1 MPPILE
7 AHGLT
12 KRFKTTEALAG
23 LDLVA
28 ERGQV
33 TAILGP
39 NGAGKTTFIRMVAT
53 LLLPDAGS
61 LTVAGID
68 AIREPEKVRRA
79 IGLAGQ
85 SAAVESAMTGRENLE
100 LVGRLFGHDAR
111 QAKASAGVVL
121 DLLGLGDAADRLART
136 YSGGMRRKLD
146 LGASLVGAPELLL
159 LDEPT
164 TGLDPRSRND
174 LWDAIRDLVAAGTDV
189 LLTTQYLDEA
199 DHLANRIA
207 IIDHGKV
214 IAEGTPDEL
223 KSMAGDDVIQVHV
236 AHLADVDR
244 AIEVLAPM
252 GTGEPRVDRPTRSV
266 AVPVDKGSARLLEAV
281 RAMDALGLEV
291 SDIGLRR
298 ATLDEVFLSL
308 TGRHGG
314 SRPPT
319 TNPTPAAAAGAAR
332 PSPHPRRACDDRR
345 QPHPPPR
352 STFPGPRGTAGVL
365 TTTVGIARRTV
376 LHNVRN
382 PQVFVLGMVQ
392 GAMFLLIFRYV
403 FGGAITTN
411 GVRYVDFLV
420 PGFVGTG
427 VLFAGMTA
435 SIGAAEDLHEG
446 LFDRLRSL
454 PVPRMAI
461 VGGRVVADTILAT
474 IG

>member
-61 LTVAGID
+61 LTVAGIN

-100 LVGRLFGHDAR
+100 LVGRLFGHTAR

-121 DLLGLGDAADRLART
+121 DLLGLGEAADRLART

-207 IIDHGKV
+207 IIDQGKV

-236 AHLADVDR
+236 AHLADLDR
-244 AIEVLAPM
+244 VIEVLAPM

-281 RAMDALGLEV
+281 RAMDGLGLEV

-308 TGRHGG
+308 TGR
-314 SRPPT
+314 
-319 TNPTPAAAAGAAR
+319 PAETAPDDEPDAGR
-332 PSPHPRRACDDRR
+332 PRRGRKAK
-345 QPHPPPR
+345 PAPEE
-352 STFPGPRGTAGVL
+352 S
-365 TTTVGIARRTV
+365 
-376 LHNVRN
+376 
-382 PQVFVLGMVQ
+382 
-392 GAMFLLIFRYV
+392 
-403 FGGAITTN
+403 
-411 GVRYVDFLV
+411 
-420 PGFVGTG
+420 
-427 VLFAGMTA
+427 
-435 SIGAAEDLHEG
+435 
-446 LFDRLRSL
+446 LR
-454 PVPRMAI
+454 
-461 VGGRVVADTILAT
+461 
-474 IG
+474 

>member
-7 AHGLT
+7 AYGLT
-12 KRFKTTEALAG
+12 KRFKTTEALTG

-85 SAAVESAMTGRENLE
+85 SAAVESAMSGRENLE
-100 LVGRLFGHDAR
+100 LIARLFGHDSR

-121 DLLGLGDAADRLART
+121 DLLGLGEAADRLTRT

-207 IIDHGKV
+207 IIDQGKV

-223 KSMAGDDVIQVHV
+223 KTMAGDDVIQVHV

-244 AIEVLAPM
+244 AIELLAPM

-281 RAMDALGLEV
+281 RTMDSMGLEV

-308 TGRHGG
+308 TGR
-314 SRPPT
+314 
-319 TNPTPAAAAGAAR
+319 PAEA
-332 PSPHPRRACDDRR
+332 SPHDAE
-345 QPHPPPR
+345 
-352 STFPGPRGTAGVL
+352 AE
-365 TTTVGIARRTV
+365 
-376 LHNVRN
+376 
-382 PQVFVLGMVQ
+382 
-392 GAMFLLIFRYV
+392 
-403 FGGAITTN
+403 
-411 GVRYVDFLV
+411 
-420 PGFVGTG
+420 
-427 VLFAGMTA
+427 A
-435 SIGAAEDLHEG
+435 SA
-446 LFDRLRSL
+446 
-454 PVPRMAI
+454 
-461 VGGRVVADTILAT
+461 GGRRRGRKAKPAPEESPR
-474 IG
+474 

>member
-1 MPPILE
+1 MPPIVE

-12 KRFKTTEALAG
+12 KRFKTTDALAG

-61 LTVAGID
+61 LSVAGID
-68 AIREPEKVRRA
+68 ALREPEKVRRA

-85 SAAVESAMTGRENLE
+85 SAAVESAMSGRENLE
-100 LVGRLFGHDAR
+100 LIGRLFGHDGR

-121 DLLGLGDAADRLART
+121 DLLGLGEAADRLTRT

-207 IIDHGKV
+207 IIDQGKV

-236 AHLADVDR
+236 AHVADVDR

-266 AVPVDKGSARLLEAV
+266 AIPVDKGSARLLEAV
-281 RAMDALGLEV
+281 RAMDSSGLEV

-298 ATLDEVFLSL
+298 ATLDEVFLAL
-308 TGRHGG
+308 TGR
-314 SRPPT
+314 
-319 TNPTPAAAAGAAR
+319 PAESAPDAEAEAGAGR
-332 PSPHPRRACDDRR
+332 PRRGRKAK
-345 QPHPPPR
+345 
-352 STFPGPRGTAGVL
+352 A
-365 TTTVGIARRTV
+365 A
-376 LHNVRN
+376 
-382 PQVFVLGMVQ
+382 PQE
-392 GAMFLLIFRYV
+392 
-403 FGGAITTN
+403 
-411 GVRYVDFLV
+411 
-420 PGFVGTG
+420 
-427 VLFAGMTA
+427 
-435 SIGAAEDLHEG
+435 S
-446 LFDRLRSL
+446 LR
-454 PVPRMAI
+454 
-461 VGGRVVADTILAT
+461 
-474 IG
+474 

>member
-85 SAAVESAMTGRENLE
+85 SAAVESAMSGRENLE
-100 LVGRLFGHDAR
+100 LIARLFGHDSR

-121 DLLGLGDAADRLART
+121 DLLGLGEAADRLTRT

-207 IIDHGKV
+207 IIDQGKV

-223 KSMAGDDVIQVHV
+223 KTMAGDDVIQVHV

-244 AIEVLAPM
+244 AIELLAPM

-281 RAMDALGLEV
+281 RAMDAMGLEV

-308 TGRHGG
+308 TGR
-314 SRPPT
+314 
-319 TNPTPAAAAGAAR
+319 PAEASPDEAEAGA
-332 PSPHPRRACDDRR
+332 
-345 QPHPPPR
+345 
-352 STFPGPRGTAGVL
+352 
-365 TTTVGIARRTV
+365 
-376 LHNVRN
+376 
-382 PQVFVLGMVQ
+382 
-392 GAMFLLIFRYV
+392 
-403 FGGAITTN
+403 
-411 GVRYVDFLV
+411 
-420 PGFVGTG
+420 
-427 VLFAGMTA
+427 
-435 SIGAAEDLHEG
+435 
-446 LFDRLRSL
+446 
-454 PVPRMAI
+454 
-461 VGGRVVADTILAT
+461 GGRRRGRKAKPAPEESLR
-474 IG
+474 

>member
-100 LVGRLFGHDAR
+100 LIGRLFGHTAR
-111 QAKASAGVVL
+111 QAKVSAGVVL

-207 IIDHGKV
+207 IIDQGKV

-281 RAMDALGLEV
+281 RAMDGLGLEV

-308 TGRHGG
+308 TGR
-314 SRPPT
+314 
-319 TNPTPAAAAGAAR
+319 PAESSGDADAADGTG
-332 PSPHPRRACDDRR
+332 PRR
-345 QPHPPPR
+345 
-352 STFPGPRGTAGVL
+352 RGRKAKP
-365 TTTVGIARRTV
+365 A
-376 LHNVRN
+376 
-382 PQVFVLGMVQ
+382 PQE
-392 GAMFLLIFRYV
+392 
-403 FGGAITTN
+403 
-411 GVRYVDFLV
+411 
-420 PGFVGTG
+420 
-427 VLFAGMTA
+427 
-435 SIGAAEDLHEG
+435 S
-446 LFDRLRSL
+446 LR
-454 PVPRMAI
+454 
-461 VGGRVVADTILAT
+461 
-474 IG
+474 

>member
-100 LVGRLFGHDAR
+100 LIGRLFGHGPR

-121 DLLGLGDAADRLART
+121 DLLGLSEDADRLART

-174 LWDAIRDLVAAGTDV
+174 LWDAIRDLVSAGTDV

-199 DHLANRIA
+199 DHLADRIA
-207 IIDHGKV
+207 IIDRGTV

-244 AIEVLAPM
+244 AIEILAPM
-252 GTGEPRVDRPTRSV
+252 GTGEARVDRPTRSV

-281 RAMDALGLEV
+281 RAMDSLGLEL

-308 TGRHGG
+308 TGRPAEAAPDTEPGAG
-314 SRPPT
+314 PRRRGRKAK
-319 TNPTPAAAAGAAR
+319 PAAQE
-332 PSPHPRRACDDRR
+332 S
-345 QPHPPPR
+345 
-352 STFPGPRGTAGVL
+352 
-365 TTTVGIARRTV
+365 
-376 LHNVRN
+376 
-382 PQVFVLGMVQ
+382 
-392 GAMFLLIFRYV
+392 
-403 FGGAITTN
+403 
-411 GVRYVDFLV
+411 
-420 PGFVGTG
+420 
-427 VLFAGMTA
+427 
-435 SIGAAEDLHEG
+435 
-446 LFDRLRSL
+446 LR
-454 PVPRMAI
+454 
-461 VGGRVVADTILAT
+461 
-474 IG
+474 

>member
-100 LVGRLFGHDAR
+100 LVGRLFGHGAR

-121 DLLGLGDAADRLART
+121 DLLGLADDADRLART

-207 IIDHGKV
+207 IIDRGKV

-252 GTGEPRVDRPTRSV
+252 GTDEPRVDRPTRSV

-281 RAMDALGLEV
+281 RAMDTLGLEL

-308 TGRHGG
+308 TGR
-314 SRPPT
+314 
-319 TNPTPAAAAGAAR
+319 PAESTADDEPDAGR
-332 PSPHPRRACDDRR
+332 PRRGRKAK
-345 QPHPPPR
+345 PAPEE
-352 STFPGPRGTAGVL
+352 S
-365 TTTVGIARRTV
+365 
-376 LHNVRN
+376 
-382 PQVFVLGMVQ
+382 
-392 GAMFLLIFRYV
+392 
-403 FGGAITTN
+403 
-411 GVRYVDFLV
+411 
-420 PGFVGTG
+420 
-427 VLFAGMTA
+427 
-435 SIGAAEDLHEG
+435 
-446 LFDRLRSL
+446 LR
-454 PVPRMAI
+454 
-461 VGGRVVADTILAT
+461 
-474 IG
+474 